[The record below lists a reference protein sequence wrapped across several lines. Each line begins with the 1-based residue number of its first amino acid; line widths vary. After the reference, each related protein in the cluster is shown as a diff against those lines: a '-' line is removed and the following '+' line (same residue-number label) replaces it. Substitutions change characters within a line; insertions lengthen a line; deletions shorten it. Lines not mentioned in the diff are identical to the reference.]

1 MWDWLDEPELSNDA
15 DCVRPAEVRRWTE
28 KCHEIDAQHPVATG
42 NGGDGFRRPADNWMH
57 KHRIKFTYLYNDI
70 PSPRKVLLAD
80 VIAQDIYPLFGAEL
94 EKMRTSSSRP
104 GVKEGWGLNSIENM
118 CVSMDRMREYNRN
131 LAPFMSA
138 VRTAPFREPMAT
150 PAPTAREL
158 RVVVWANI
166 LHGAKAILWF
176 HYFGPTSEETKAEMA
191 RLLEQVTRLAP
202 AVLGS
207 DYAGTVTKK
216 EASGQ
221 VDIMAKQAEGD
232 DKTVYLFAVNIKESP
247 DKATFTLD
255 FAPKTIVVV
264 DENRQIQPDGKGFA
278 DDFEPLAVHIYK
290 VSR

>member
-1 MWDWLDEPELSNDA
+1 
-15 DCVRPAEVRRWTE
+15 
-28 KCHEIDAQHPVATG
+28 
-42 NGGDGFRRPADNWMH
+42 
-57 KHRIKFTYLYNDI
+57 
-70 PSPRKVLLAD
+70 
-80 VIAQDIYPLFGAEL
+80 
-94 EKMRTSSSRP
+94 
-104 GVKEGWGLNSIENM
+104 M
-118 CVSMDRMREYNRN
+118 CVAMDRMREYNRN

-138 VRTAPFREPMAT
+138 VRTAPFREPVAT

-176 HYFGPTSEETKAEMA
+176 HYFGPTPEETKAEMA
-191 RLLEQVTRLAP
+191 RLLEQVTRLSP
-202 AVLGS
+202 AVLGP
-207 DYAGTVTKK
+207 DYAGSAVVK
-216 EASGQ
+216 ASGR

-247 DKATFTLD
+247 DKATFMLD

-264 DENRQIQPDGKGFA
+264 DENRQIQPDGFA